1 MHHYAQLIKM
11 SQYNILPV
19 DKMLTEN
26 YTERGEMEIVY
37 LLYIHHTTIINDF
50 PNA

>member
-1 MHHYAQLIKM
+1 M

-26 YTERGEMEIVY
+26 YTELGENGNR
-37 LLYIHHTTIINDF
+37 LFIIY
-50 PNA
+50 PPYHYYQ

>member
-1 MHHYAQLIKM
+1 M

-26 YTERGEMEIVY
+26 YTERGEMEIDC
-37 LLYIHHTTIINDF
+37 LLYIHHTILTNDF
-50 PNA
+50 LNA

>member
-1 MHHYAQLIKM
+1 M

-19 DKMLTEN
+19 DKTLTEN
-26 YTERGEMEIVY
+26 YTELGEVEIDC
-37 LLYIHHTTIINDF
+37 LLYIHHTIIINDF

>member
-1 MHHYAQLIKM
+1 M
-11 SQYNILPV
+11 SKYNILPV

-26 YTERGEMEIVY
+26 YTEHGEMEIDC
-37 LLYIHHTTIINDF
+37 LLYIHQTILTKDF